1 MPNDWPA
8 CELAMARRHL
18 ALEASDV
25 GLHHLTYRNGLS
37 QDFVGYPATLTEEI
51 VGEPVI

>member
-8 CELAMARRHL
+8 CELAM